1 MNAVY
6 QGAGQ
11 PKSIGT
17 LPVTANI
24 EAYLRLN
31 ATERRVVRTAAKMR
45 LTPSTLS
52 LFQLYFPKVSVC
64 DLRWLIAEIVK
75 FPDE

>member
-1 MNAVY
+1 M
-6 QGAGQ
+6 
-11 PKSIGT
+11 
-17 LPVTANI
+17 TANI
-24 EAYLRLN
+24 EAYFRLN
-31 ATERRVVRTAAKMR
+31 VTERRLVRTAAKMG

-52 LFQLYFPKVSVC
+52 LFQLYFPKVSVD

>member
-1 MNAVY
+1 
-6 QGAGQ
+6 
-11 PKSIGT
+11 
-17 LPVTANI
+17 VTANI
-24 EAYLRLN
+24 EAYFRLN
-31 ATERRVVRTAAKMR
+31 VTERRLVRTAAKMG

-52 LFQLYFPKVSVC
+52 LFQLYFPKVSVD